1 MTPELAIVLS
11 GLLSG
16 LLCGGY
22 SFFHGIKLGKQIA
35 EWENDQNENKASL
48 ERNASVDP

>member
-11 GLLSG
+11 GVLSG

-22 SFFHGIKLGKQIA
+22 SFFHGIKLGKQMA
-35 EWENDQNENKASL
+35 EWENDQNENKASF
-48 ERNASVDP
+48 E